1 MFSVGADG
9 ALTPVTGSPFPNGG
23 GFSVAFSPDGS
34 LLATANE
41 ADSTVSVFSVGA
53 GGALTPVAG
62 SPFTTGSFPESVAF
76 SPGGGLL
83 ATANYKSNNVSVFS
97 VGAGGALT
105 SVAGS
110 PFPADGG
117 GSDSP
122 LSVAF
127 SPDGSLLAT
136 ANSVAGVGVSLFAV
150 AAGGVLTPVVGS
162 PFSTGS
168 QQYAVSVAFSPAG
181 GLLAVANAAVGG
193 DSVSVFSLGSPTK
206 VGPPSAQIGSPAD
219 GQTFALDQSVVTQF
233 SCSDPASDSWIESC
247 TDSNG
252 ASGGSGALDTST
264 VGAHSYTVKA
274 ASKDGQTGTATI
286 HYTVVAP
293 PSASI
298 SKPADG
304 QTYNLDQVVATG
316 FSCSDASGGPGLS
329 SCLDSNGA
337 SSPGTLDTSTVGS
350 HSYTVTATSADGQT
364 GTASVSY
371 TVLGPPS
378 ASIGKPA
385 AGQTYN
391 LGQVVATS
399 FSCSDASGAP
409 GIQSCVDSNGASGG
423 SGALDTSTA
432 GTFSYTVTATSADGQ
447 TGTAS
452 VSYTVLGPPSA
463 SIGSPADGQTY
474 NLGQVVATSF
484 TCADS
489 SGGPGIQSCTDS
501 NGSASP
507 GTLDTSTVGSH
518 SYTVTAASTD
528 GQTGTAMIHYTVA
541 GPPSASISKPAA
553 GGTYNV
559 GQVVP
564 TSFSCSEASGGP
576 GLSSCLDSNGASS
589 PGALDTS
596 TVGPHSYT
604 VTATSTDGQTGTA
617 SISYMVISAAVGPPS
632 ASISKPADG
641 QTYNLNQVVATSFSC
656 SDALGAPGIQSCTD
670 SNGASGGSGALDTS
684 TVGPHSYTVTATS
697 TDGQTGTATIHYTV
711 LGPPSASI
719 SKPADGQTYNL
730 DQVVA
735 TTFACADSSGGP
747 GVSSCLDSNDA
758 SSPAALDTST
768 VGPHSYTVTAT
779 STDGQTG
786 TATIHY
792 TVIAPA
798 CAAAPSITTQPSAQ
812 TVTAP
817 AAGSFAAAGS
827 TPANCSAPSVQWS
840 SQAPGAGSFAAISG
854 ATSGSYT
861 TPPTTTAQSG
871 TKYEA
876 TFTNAF
882 GSTTTNAVDA
892 DRQRAGVCR
901 GSVDHD
907 AAVGSDGDGAGGR
920 VVRGGRF
927 DAGELLGAE
936 RAVVLAGARR
946 GLVRG
951 DLGGD
956 VRVVYDAADDDRA
969 EWHQVRGDVHQRVRV
984 DDDQRRDADRQRAGG
999 TEDRCLGLGRCRRGH
1014 PV

>member
-1 MFSVGADG
+1 M
-9 ALTPVTGSPFPNGG
+9 
-23 GFSVAFSPDGS
+23 
-34 LLATANE
+34 
-41 ADSTVSVFSVGA
+41 
-53 GGALTPVAG
+53 
-62 SPFTTGSFPESVAF
+62 
-76 SPGGGLL
+76 
-83 ATANYKSNNVSVFS
+83 
-97 VGAGGALT
+97 
-105 SVAGS
+105 
-110 PFPADGG
+110 
-117 GSDSP
+117 
-122 LSVAF
+122 
-127 SPDGSLLAT
+127 
-136 ANSVAGVGVSLFAV
+136 GVSLFAV

-168 QQYAVSVAFSPAG
+168 QLYAVSVAFSPAG

-274 ASKDGQTGTATI
+274 ASKDGQTGTATV

-391 LGQVVATS
+391 LDQSVATS
-399 FSCSDASGAP
+399 FTCADSTGGP

-463 SIGSPADGQTY
+463 SISSPADGQTY

-528 GQTGTAMIHYTVA
+528 GQAGTAMIHYTVA

-882 GSTTTNAVDA
+882 GSTTTNAATLTVNAPACAAAPSITTQPSAQTVTAPAAGSFAAAGSTPANCSAPSVQWSSQAPGAGSFAAISGATSGSYTTPPTTTAQSGTKYEATFTNAFGSTTTNAATLTVNAPAAPRIDA
-892 DRQRAGVCR
+892 WGWGVADGAIRFETCTSTCQVGRSGGGAGQLAYPTGVATGPSGDVYVADYANTRIDEFSAGGAFIKAC
-901 GSVDHD
+901 GWGVSDGASQFETCTSTCQHGIAGGGAGQFDHL
-907 AAVGSDGDGAGGR
+907 AAVATDSS
-920 VVRGGRF
+920 
-927 DAGELLGAE
+927 
-936 RAVVLAGARR
+936 
-946 GLVRG
+946 
-951 DLGGD
+951 GD
-956 VRVVYDAADDDRA
+956 VYVADYQQQPDR
-969 EWHQVRGDVHQRVRV
+969 
-984 DDDQRRDADRQRAGG
+984 
-999 TEDRCLGLGRCRRGH
+999 
-1014 PV
+1014 